1 MGDRNNWTLQLV
13 VVLRALFYAITGTLH
28 FCLLPL
34 LDLSHK
40 SQGYVGDQNQILQLL
55 ATAPYLT
62 SNLGQIQVLLRPQ
75 WPVFRGGAVEFI
87 FLEWTYGIH
96 MHKLWPHDTSPQMQF
111 YMLHFQF

>member
-1 MGDRNNWTLQLV
+1 MFYLFISPNLQITKSKPTEGTLRCSY
-13 VVLRALFYAITGTLH
+13 LRALFYAITGTLH

-55 ATAPYLT
+55 ATAPHLT

-75 WPVFRGGAVEFI
+75 WLFSEVG
-87 FLEWTYGIH
+87 
-96 MHKLWPHDTSPQMQF
+96 LWSLSP
-111 YMLHFQF
+111 